1 MENRI
6 MQETVDPSMRFDTS
20 GVFNHAGEDEYI

>member
-6 MQETVDPSMRFDTS
+6 VQGTVDPSMRFDTS
-20 GVFNHAGEDEYI
+20 GVFNHAREGEYI